1 MKLFELLTILYVL
14 AILLVGIVSHFL
26 PLRAFLRV
34 SPRTGGLLGGGLLLL
49 CGAAYVL
56 IPALRIG
63 LGTALTGVAAVY
75 CLVVLPSA
83 FFLLKDQGRQT
94 FFICLHQ
101 MCLATFMLGVGNWIG
116 LWAEQGRASHLV
128 NLWLV
133 VRILT
138 VLLCLPLSLYSL
150 KRLFAA
156 WSGTEAASFWKVVW
170 LIPAALFTLNM
181 LSGTRWNLT
190 AENSMAFLLTRF
202 FGMAA
207 LLACCAMMTG
217 IMDQERELAAARMRK
232 QMMDV
237 ADIARAKSH
246 AQALTAWEN
255 TNAARQEA
263 VAAVEHIL
271 SCVKTG
277 SHDEIAA
284 LLGERMEGLA
294 SAAAGRLCENEAVNA
309 LALHYAA
316 IARQEGI
323 EVSFRLDI
331 PRRAGRVQNVDL
343 SRIVGNML
351 ENAIEACRRMEYGA
365 RRIQLKSMIR
375 EDMLILVMDNSFDG
389 DFMQRGD
396 GLAVSRKRES
406 GIATGLSSIR
416 SVAERYDGTALFETD
431 DRVFKTSVRLDME
444 CNPITPQN
452 K

>member
-1 MKLFELLTILYVL
+1 MKLFDLLTILYVL

-56 IPALRIG
+56 IPALRTD
-63 LGTALTGVAAVY
+63 LGTTLTGAAAVY
-75 CLVVLPSA
+75 YLLVLPSA
-83 FFLLKDQGRQT
+83 YFLLKGQGRQT

-101 MCLATFMLGVGNWIG
+101 MCLATFMLGVGSWIG
-116 LWAEQGRASHLV
+116 LWAEQSRASHLE

-133 VRILT
+133 VRVLA

-190 AENSMAFLLTRF
+190 AENSMAFLLTRL
-202 FGMAA
+202 FGVAA

-217 IMDQERELAAARMRK
+217 MMAQERELAAARMRE
-232 QMMDV
+232 QMMDA
-237 ADIARAKSH
+237 ADTARAKSH
-246 AQALTAWEN
+246 AQALMAWEN

-263 VAAVEHIL
+263 LAAVEYIL
-271 SCVKTG
+271 SCVRTG

-294 SAAAGRLCENEAVNA
+294 LAASGRLCENEAVNA

-316 IARQEGI
+316 VARQEEI
-323 EVSFRLDI
+323 EVSFRLNI
-331 PRRAGRVQNVDL
+331 PRQAGQVQNVDL

-416 SVAERYDGTALFETD
+416 SVANKYGGSVKFEADG
-431 DRVFKTSVRLDME
+431 RVFKTSVRLDMVGVE
-444 CNPITPQN
+444 
-452 K
+452 

>member
-1 MKLFELLTILYVL
+1 MKLFDLLTVLYVM
-14 AILLVGIVSHFL
+14 AILSMAIVSHYL
-26 PLRAFLRV
+26 PLRAYLRV

-56 IPALRIG
+56 IPALRID
-63 LGTALTGVAAVY
+63 LGTALTGTTAVY
-75 CLVVLPSA
+75 CLLILPSA
-83 FFLLKDQGRQT
+83 FFLLKGQGRQT

-101 MCLATFMLGVGNWIG
+101 MCLAAFMLGVGNWIG
-116 LWAEQGRASHLV
+116 LWAEQGRAAHLE
-128 NLWLV
+128 NLWLM
-133 VRILT
+133 VRILA
-138 VLLCLPLSLYSL
+138 VLLCLPLSLHSL

-156 WSGTEAASFWKVVW
+156 WSGTEAASFWNVVW
-170 LIPAALFTLNM
+170 LIPASLFTLNM

-190 AENSMAFLLTRF
+190 AENSMVFLLTRLL
-202 FGMAA
+202 GVAA
-207 LLACCAMMTG
+207 LLACCAMMSG
-217 IMDQERELAAARMRK
+217 MMDQERELAAARMRE

-237 ADIARAKSH
+237 ADTARAKSH
-246 AQALTAWEN
+246 AQALADWEN

-263 VAAVEHIL
+263 VAAVERIL

-277 SHDEIAA
+277 SHDEIAVF
-284 LLGERMEGLA
+284 LGERMAGLA

-331 PRRAGRVQNVDL
+331 PRQAGRVQNVDL

-365 RRIQLKSMIR
+365 RRIQLKSMLR

-389 DFMQRGD
+389 DFIQRAD
-396 GLAVSRKRES
+396 GVAVSRKRES

-416 SVAERYDGTALFETD
+416 LVAGRYGGTALFETD

-444 CNPITPQN
+444 CISG
-452 K
+452 

>member
-1 MKLFELLTILYVL
+1 MKLFDLLTILYVL

-34 SPRTGGLLGGGLLLL
+34 SPRTGGLLGGSLLLL

-56 IPALRIG
+56 IPVLRTD
-63 LGTALTGVAAVY
+63 LGTALTGAAAVY
-75 CLVVLPSA
+75 YLLVLPSA
-83 FFLLKDQGRQT
+83 YFLLKGQGRQT

-101 MCLATFMLGVGNWIG
+101 MCLATFMLGVGSWIG
-116 LWAEQGRASHLV
+116 LWAEQSRASHLE

-133 VRILT
+133 VRVLA

-190 AENSMAFLLTRF
+190 AENSMAFLLTRL
-202 FGMAA
+202 FGVAA

-217 IMDQERELAAARMRK
+217 MMAQERELAAARMRE
-232 QMMDV
+232 QMMDA
-237 ADIARAKSH
+237 ADTARAKSH

-263 VAAVEHIL
+263 LAAVEHIL
-271 SCVKTG
+271 SCVRTG

-284 LLGERMEGLA
+284 LLGEHMEGLA
-294 SAAAGRLCENEAVNA
+294 LAASGRLCENEAVNA

-316 IARQEGI
+316 VARQEEI
-323 EVSFRLDI
+323 EVSFRLNI
-331 PRRAGRVQNVDL
+331 PRQAGQVQNVDL

-389 DFMQRGD
+389 DFMQCGD

-416 SVAERYDGTALFETD
+416 SVANKYGGSVKFEADG
-431 DRVFKTSVRLDME
+431 RVFKTSVRLDMVGVE
-444 CNPITPQN
+444 
-452 K
+452 

>member
-1 MKLFELLTILYVL
+1 MKLFDLLTILYVM

-34 SPRTGGLLGGGLLLL
+34 SPRTGGLLGGSLLLL

-56 IPALRIG
+56 IPALRTD
-63 LGTALTGVAAVY
+63 LGTALTGATAVY
-75 CLVVLPSA
+75 YLLVLPSA
-83 FFLLKDQGRQT
+83 YFLLKGQGRQT

-101 MCLATFMLGVGNWIG
+101 MCLASFMLGVGNWIG
-116 LWAEQGRASHLV
+116 LWAEQGRVSHLE

-133 VRILT
+133 VRVLA

-156 WSGTEAASFWKVVW
+156 WCGTEAASFWKVVW

-181 LSGTRWNLT
+181 LSGTMWNLT
-190 AENSMAFLLTRF
+190 AKNSVVFLLTRL
-202 FGMAA
+202 FGMVA

-217 IMDQERELAAARMRK
+217 IMNQERELAEARMRE

-237 ADIARAKSH
+237 ADTARAKSY
-246 AQALTAWEN
+246 AQTLTAWEN
-255 TNAARQEA
+255 TNAARQDAE
-263 VAAVEHIL
+263 AAVERIL

-284 LLGERMEGLA
+284 LLGERIEGLA

-323 EVSFRLDI
+323 EVSFRLNI
-331 PRRAGRVQNVDL
+331 PMQAGRVQNVDL

-365 RRIQLKSMIR
+365 RHIQLKSMIR

-389 DFMQRGD
+389 NFMQRAD
-396 GLAVSRKRES
+396 GVAVSRKRES

-416 SVAERYDGTALFETD
+416 SVAGRYDGTALFEID

-444 CNPITPQN
+444 GISG
-452 K
+452 

>member
-1 MKLFELLTILYVL
+1 MKLFDLLTILYVL
-14 AILLVGIVSHFL
+14 TIFSMAIVSHYL
-26 PLRAFLRV
+26 PLRAYLRV
-34 SPRTGGLLGGGLLLL
+34 SPRTGGLLGVGLLLL

-56 IPALRIG
+56 IPALRAD
-63 LGTALTGVAAVY
+63 LGAALNSGTVMY
-75 CLVVLPSA
+75 CVLVLLPA
-83 FFLLKDQGRQT
+83 FFLLKGQGAQT
-94 FFICLHQ
+94 IYICFHQ
-101 MCLATFMLGVGNWIG
+101 MCLSAFLLGMGNWIA
-116 LWAEQGRASHLV
+116 LWAEQSRASHLE
-128 NLWLV
+128 NLWLA
-133 VRILT
+133 VRIL
-138 VLLCLPLSLYSL
+138 VILPGLPLSLHSL

-190 AENSMAFLLTRF
+190 AENSLSFLLTRL
-202 FGMAA
+202 FGLAA
-207 LLACCAMMTG
+207 LLVCCAMMTG
-217 IMDQERELAAARMRK
+217 MIAQERELAAARMRK
-232 QMMDV
+232 QMMNV
-237 ADIARAKSH
+237 ADTARAKSH

-294 SAAAGRLCENEAVNA
+294 STAAGRLCENEAVNA

-331 PRRAGRVQNVDL
+331 PRQAGRVQNVDL

-351 ENAIEACRRMEYGA
+351 ENALEACRRMEYGA
-365 RRIQLKSMIR
+365 RRIQLKSIVR

-389 DFMQRGD
+389 DFIKRAD
-396 GLAVSRKRES
+396 GGAVSRKRES
-406 GIATGLSSIR
+406 GIATGLSSIL
-416 SVAERYDGTALFETD
+416 SVAGRYDGTALFETD

-444 CNPITPQN
+444 CDPITTQN

>member
-1 MKLFELLTILYVL
+1 MKLFDLLTILYVL

-56 IPALRIG
+56 IPALRTD
-63 LGTALTGVAAVY
+63 LGTTLTGAAAVY
-75 CLVVLPSA
+75 YLLVLPSA
-83 FFLLKDQGRQT
+83 YFLLKGQGRQT

-101 MCLATFMLGVGNWIG
+101 MCLATFMLGVGSWIG
-116 LWAEQGRASHLV
+116 LWAEQSRASHLE

-133 VRILT
+133 VRVLA

-190 AENSMAFLLTRF
+190 AENSMAFLLTRL
-202 FGMAA
+202 FGVAA

-217 IMDQERELAAARMRK
+217 MMAQERELAAARMRE
-232 QMMDV
+232 QMMDA
-237 ADIARAKSH
+237 ADTARAKSY

-263 VAAVEHIL
+263 LAAVEHIL
-271 SCVKTG
+271 SCVRTG

-294 SAAAGRLCENEAVNA
+294 LAASGRLCENEAVNA

-316 IARQEGI
+316 VARQEEI
-323 EVSFRLDI
+323 KVSFRLNI
-331 PRRAGRVQNVDL
+331 PRQAGQVQNVDL

-389 DFMQRGD
+389 AFMQRGD

-416 SVAERYDGTALFETD
+416 SVANKYGGSVKFEADG
-431 DRVFKTSVRLDME
+431 RVFKTSVRLDMVGVE
-444 CNPITPQN
+444 
-452 K
+452 